1 MALTTSQRNALP
13 DNAFAY
19 PKKRK
24 YPVPTKAQAKK
35 AGISEKQRLAIH
47 RNALSRA
54 SQKGTTGTY
63 NTVLKKVK
71 KRSEVGKEKKA
82 KKATR

>member
-1 MALTTSQRNALP
+1 MALSSKQRDALP

-19 PKKRK
+19 PRKRK

-47 RNALSRA
+47 RNALARA
-54 SQKGTTGTY
+54 AQKGTSGTY
-63 NTVLKKVK
+63 STVLKKVR
-71 KRSEVGKEKKA
+71 KRSGVSKGKKSK
-82 KKATR
+82 R

>member
-1 MALTTSQRNALP
+1 MALSSKQRNALP

-47 RNALSRA
+47 RDALARA
-54 SQKGTTGTY
+54 AQQGTAGTY
-63 NTVLKKVK
+63 STVLKKVH
-71 KRSEVGKEKKA
+71 KRSGVSKGKRTKG
-82 KKATR
+82 

>member
-1 MALTTSQRNALP
+1 MALTTKQRSALP

-24 YPVPTKAQAKK
+24 YPVPTRAQAKK

-47 RNALSRA
+47 RNALARA
-54 SQKGTTGTY
+54 AQKGTAGTY
-63 NTVLKKVK
+63 STVLKKVQRRSGVSK
-71 KRSEVGKEKKA
+71 GSKPKR
-82 KKATR
+82 

>member
-1 MALTTSQRNALP
+1 MALTTKQRNALP

-54 SQKGTTGTY
+54 AQKGTSGAY
-63 NTVLKKVK
+63 STVLKKVR
-71 KRSEVGKEKKA
+71 KRSGVSKGKKA
-82 KKATR
+82 KR

>member
-1 MALTTSQRNALP
+1 MALTTKQRNALP

-24 YPVPTKAQAKK
+24 YPVPTKAQAKN
-35 AGISEKQRLAIH
+35 AGISEKERMAIH

-54 SQKGTTGTY
+54 AQKKTSGAY
-63 NTVLKKVK
+63 STVLKKVR
-71 KRSEVGKEKKA
+71 KRSGVSKGKKA
-82 KKATR
+82 KR